1 MKRKRILVLT
11 DNYPWGHRSIA
22 KAIFGYLKSKERES
36 DYRVDYTEV
45 RMEVGWG
52 EDLYVWIYRYIPATN
67 RIAHKLM
74 LNETAREMAE
84 RISLL
89 NIDNLRRVVSRYKP
103 DLIISSYF
111 FHSHGLA
118 EIRKREGRK
127 FELWTVVA
135 DPWTMNPIS
144 YVKEADL
151 HLVYDEKGLEMG
163 RRLGIEDKK
172 ILVSGWWTRAEM
184 FKKYDRNL
192 ARRKLGIYDERPVV
206 FVGGGSM
213 GTNSITKI
221 LPVLLLIKRKLAVIF
236 NTGVDK
242 LGYGLVQQYI
252 RLFKKLRKDDLIMI
266 KNLGWIENMGEVLS
280 ACDIVFGKAGPNFL
294 FDTVAAGKP
303 FVAITH
309 IGGQEDGNIEIIK
322 RKKLGWVKEDNG
334 EAGRFLLDYLADT
347 RSYNEKFQKSIR
359 EEAERNSKSLPMLWN
374 RLK

>member
-1 MKRKRILVLT
+1 MTKKRILVLT

-22 KAIFGYLKSKERES
+22 KAIFGFLKSKERERNF
-36 DYRVDYTEV
+36 RVDYSEV
-45 RMEVGWG
+45 KMEVGWG
-52 EDLYVWIYRYIPATN
+52 EDLYIWIYRYIPVTN

-84 RISLL
+84 KISVL
-89 NIDNLRRVVSRYKP
+89 NVNNLRRVINRYKP
-103 DLIISSYF
+103 DLVISAYF

-118 EIRKREGRK
+118 EIRKKEEGK

-163 RRLGIEDKK
+163 LKLGIERKK

-184 FKKYDRNL
+184 FKRYDRNL
-192 ARRKLGIYDERPVV
+192 ARRKLGIDDERPVV
-206 FVGGGSM
+206 FVGGGSL

-221 LPVLLLIKRKLAVIF
+221 LPVLLLIKRKMAVVF
-236 NTGVDK
+236 NTGVDR

-252 RLFKKLRKDDLIMI
+252 KLFRKLRKDNLIMI
-266 KNLGWIENMGEVLS
+266 KNMGWIENMGEVLA

-309 IGGQEDGNIEIIK
+309 IGGQEDGNIDLIRK
-322 RKKLGWVKEDNG
+322 KKLGWVKEKNG
-334 EAGRFLLDYLADT
+334 EVGKFLLDYLAET
-347 RSYNEKFQKSIR
+347 EKYNQKFAESIKS
-359 EEAERNSKSLPMLWN
+359 EAERNSKSLPMLWN
-374 RLK
+374 LLK